1 MDNLCGFKN
10 YLVNSKKSSASTVE
24 AYLRDVKQFIT
35 YCNTSDYSKINSVT
49 INEYLYTQKKSD
61 ATKVRIIASLRSFFN
76 FLIENGMAIENPTK
90 KIKLKRDKKNTLGV
104 LEAEETVLL
113 LSQPDGDDFKSI
125 RDKAMLELL
134 YATGI
139 KVSELL
145 QINVNDINLTIGILH
160 LKNAS
165 KERIIPIY
173 PAAVKSL
180 AIYLTNV
187 RPAIVLDDSQ
197 EILFTNL
204 NGQPMSRQGFWKI
217 IKFYAKK
224 AGIEQEINPQTLRH
238 SFAAHLLENG
248 AKLQDIKEMLGH
260 SDISSTQVYA
270 QFIKNKYTSKYAKF
284 HPLAKKYNSPKTTES
299 SIFKLLKII
308 SF

>member
-1 MDNLCGFKN
+1 MEHLKEFKQ
-10 YLVNSKKSSASTVE
+10 YLAYTKGSSASTLE
-24 AYLRDVKQFIT
+24 AYLRDVKQFVT
-35 YCNTSDYSKINSVT
+35 YCNFLSFENINSKE
-49 INEYLYTQKKSD
+49 IDNYLKKLDKSES
-61 ATKVRIIASLRSFFN
+61 TKMRIIASLRAFFN
-76 FLIENGMAIENPTK
+76 FLVEKGEVSRNPATEV
-90 KIKLKRDKKNTLGV
+90 KLKKTQTHSLGV
-104 LEAEETVLL
+104 LEADEIVRL
-113 LSQPDGDDFKSI
+113 LSGPDGDDFKSV

-145 QINVNDINLTIGILH
+145 QIQLGDVNLTIGILH
-160 LKNAS
+160 LKNGT
-165 KERIIPIY
+165 KERIVPIY

-180 AIYLTNV
+180 ADYIQNA
-187 RPAIVLDDSQ
+187 RDAIVSDISEQ
-197 EILFTNL
+197 YLFTNL

-224 AGIEQEINPQTLRH
+224 VGIKQDITPQTLRH

-270 QFIKNKYTSKYAKF
+270 QFIKNKYSTKYAKF
-284 HPLAKKYNSPKTTES
+284 HPLAK
-299 SIFKLLKII
+299 
-308 SF
+308 